1 MIMAITSG
9 NLVRLS
15 SFNSLLQFVRPNYSR
30 HFASGNRLILNDD
43 PQLFLDS
50 IRQQCRLGFISIDV
64 PVSIFHQLN
73 SLRPRPSIILFN
85 QLFTSMSKIKPN
97 PPFSTVITLFNE
109 LEVSGRRP
117 DMHSVGILAKCYCS
131 LGRVDFAFSLLGKY
145 LKLGYPPHIVII
157 TTLLNGLID
166 SDKLR
171 QAVHLL
177 DKIVKLQIHPS
188 LVTYGSMFKG
198 LCRSGDNAGALRLLR
213 NMESRSPFKPN
224 VVIYST
230 IIDSLSKDR
239 LLPQA
244 LCLFHEM
251 KAKSILPDVVT
262 YTTLIQGLCSLG
274 SWDDA
279 KQLWV
284 EMLNNNIAPNIETYS
299 ILVDSYCKEGNV
311 VEARAIFEY
320 MTKRGMH
327 ANIITYSALLD
338 GYCLRGEMREAEKL
352 LDIMVKNGVMPN
364 VVTFNSLINGYCKSK
379 KIDKAMAIFQDMHLK
394 GTHITPNVISYNTL
408 IDALCKN
415 KRLDLANQLFK
426 DMQDRGVAPDV
437 FTYNTLLDGLLR
449 NAQIDE
455 AISLR
460 IEMENNGVAPS
471 IVTYSTIINGLCEAG
486 QLVEAEKVFSTLV
499 AKRLRPNVTTYNIQ
513 IKVLCRQGR
522 VSDATKILKQM
533 VESECPPDECTY
545 NTIIKGFLNANDIV
559 VALEHLQCMRSKGFA
574 ADASTASLF
583 LGLLTAPN
591 VGDED
596 KALLQKYFLEKN
608 ADELFSVS
616 MMAWPSFYV
625 VPYEFNQ
632 SEFLLVLIIWSMSSD
647 VRCED
652 DVIALCLGR
661 ATLDASQAF
670 KVTEGDD
677 HNFSQKLARSGC
689 QTNHISQLKA
699 VKRSQGPRL

>member
-1 MIMAITSG
+1 MVRFIHC
-9 NLVRLS
+9 NLLHLS
-15 SFNSLLQFVRPNYSR
+15 PFRFHSLFIRPRFNHSVVY
-30 HFASGNRLILNDD
+30 D

-50 IRQQCRLGFISIDV
+50 VREQCRLGFNRIDV

-73 SLRPRPSIILFN
+73 SLRPRPSIIVFN

-97 PPFSTVITLFNE
+97 PPFSTVITLFNQ
-109 LEVSGRRP
+109 LEFSGLRP
-117 DMHSVGILAKCYCS
+117 NMHSIGVLAKCYCS
-131 LGRVDFAFSLLGKY
+131 LGRVDFASSLLGKHI
-145 LKLGYPPHIVII
+145 KLGYAPDIVII

-224 VVIYST
+224 VVIYNT

-244 LCLFHEM
+244 LSLFKEM
-251 KAKSILPDVVT
+251 KDKSILPNVVT
-262 YTTLIQGLCSLG
+262 YNTLVRGLCSLG
-274 SWDDA
+274 RWDHA
-279 KQLWV
+279 KELLI
-284 EMLNNNIAPNIETYS
+284 EMLDNHIAPGVDTYNTF
-299 ILVDSYCKEGNV
+299 IDSYCKEGNV
-311 VEARAIFEY
+311 KEARANFEF
-320 MTKRGMH
+320 MTKRGVH
-327 ANIITYSALLD
+327 PNIITYNALLD
-338 GYCLRGEMREAEKL
+338 GYCLRGEMKEAKKL
-352 LDIMVKNGVMPN
+352 LDIMVKDGVMPN

-379 KIDKAMAIFQDMHLK
+379 KVDKALEMFHDMHLK
-394 GTHITPNVISYNTL
+394 ATHITPNVISYNTL
-408 IDALCKN
+408 IDALCKD
-415 KRLDLANQLFK
+415 KRLQLAIQLFK
-426 DMQDRGVAPDV
+426 DMKDRGMAPDV
-437 FTYNTLLDGLLR
+437 FTYNALLNGLLR
-449 NAQIDE
+449 NEKIDE

-460 IEMENNGVAPS
+460 KEMENNGVAPS

-677 HNFSQKLARSGC
+677 HNFSQKLARCGMIVIHE
-689 QTNHISQLKA
+689 NHLLQIRVSD
-699 VKRSQGPRL
+699 